1 MSKIPGIDRL
11 KIQIEI
17 QIEIQKINLWEN
29 GGGGLSEILGGILKL
44 FDTILYIILWD

>member
-11 KIQIEI
+11 KIEIEI

-29 GGGGLSEILGGILKL
+29 GGLGLLD
-44 FDTILYIILWD
+44 F